1 MRSVRDTQRAV
12 RWFHALSDATRLRIV
27 DRLIDGEQC
36 VCVLMGELGVSQS
49 RLSFHL
55 KTLKEAGILRDR
67 RQGRWIYYSL
77 NPESIEAMERVARI
91 LKAGS
96 RGGRSAAE
104 KCC

>member
-1 MRSVRDTQRAV
+1 MTNHLTKRAV
-12 RWFHALSDATRLRIV
+12 RWFHALADETRLQIV

-36 VCVLMGELGVSQS
+36 VCILVGELGAKQS

-55 KTLKEAGILRDR
+55 RTLKEAGIVRDR
-67 RQGRWIYYSL
+67 RQGRWVYYTL
-77 NPESIEAMERVARI
+77 NPDVMEEVERLARM

-104 KCC
+104 RCC